1 MLAAVNF
8 TFMDNNEPLLH
19 FGDENIEETNNNS
32 QSGQA
37 NNHIVFN
44 SSANESAEQKP
55 AQKPAPAAS
64 PVNPAPAVN
73 PAQQPSRPIGQPSAV
88 PQRPQQPARPA
99 APKQPTAPKQPQKTQ
114 GPNAMFG
121 KKNLQI
127 TLTVVN
133 GAGVALPKFK
143 IDNKEIMNG
152 QEITFSESRDA
163 YDVTISADG
172 YKDRRIQITH
182 TDLQKGEKRIM
193 LASQLQSIVV
203 SFNTPDGIKRGS
215 VDIDQSSAIYE
226 FIKDASHTDTPLN
239 ELQIGGVGG
248 TNKPSTG
255 KVSFVPYLIA
265 LAIGLV
271 LGIAV
276 TAMFNSCDGDSE
288 KDKTEVVSD
297 EEGTAEEM
305 EVKDDEVKPDENEQ
319 VLNPQPEET
328 AEQTAEAEP
337 AEPKVEEAKAEPEPA
352 VAAMA
357 DADVQYL
364 KANDRWTRDGATT
377 DDGKRL
383 LAAFCSGNIDYII
396 GSNAYNS
403 LEQSKRNG
411 YYNQVLKDLQKIKG
425 QSNCEDA
432 KVALR
437 DACKDGN
444 VSLRAVLDR
453 IHPMLR
459 K

>member
-1 MLAAVNF
+1 MN
-8 TFMDNNEPLLH
+8 NNEPLLH
-19 FGDENIEETNNNS
+19 FGDDIEGTDNGS
-32 QSGQA
+32 QNEQA

-44 SSANESAEQKP
+44 SNADEPKEQKP
-55 AQKPAPAAS
+55 VVPQQPAQPRVQQPVSPIVQPAT
-64 PVNPAPAVN
+64 
-73 PAQQPSRPIGQPSAV
+73 QQPSASQQPVA
-88 PQRPQQPARPA
+88 PQPRLQQPVAPQSRPQQPVQQ
-99 APKQPTAPKQPQKTQ
+99 KKPQKIQ
-114 GPNAMFG
+114 NPNEMFG
-121 KKNLQI
+121 KKNLRI

-143 IDNKEIMNG
+143 IDHKEIMNG

-215 VDIDQSSAIYE
+215 VDIDQSNAIYE
-226 FIKDASHTDTPLN
+226 FIKEASHTDTPLN

-248 TNKPSTG
+248 GSKPVTG
-255 KVSFVPYLIA
+255 KVSFMPYLIS
-265 LAIGLV
+265 LAVGLI

-288 KDKTEVVSD
+288 KDKTEVVA
-297 EEGTAEEM
+297 EEGQAEEM
-305 EVKDDEVKPDENEQ
+305 EVKDEEVKPDENAQ
-319 VLNPQPEET
+319 TLDPQPEEV
-328 AEQTAEAEP
+328 AEEQNAEEP
-337 AEPKVEEAKAEPEPA
+337 KPEEAKEEEPKVEAASTMAE
-352 VAAMA
+352 
-357 DADVQYL
+357 ADVKYF
-364 KANDRWTRDGATT
+364 KEKDKWMRGEPSA
-377 DDGKRL
+377 DDAKRL

-396 GSNAYNS
+396 GSNAYNNIDP
-403 LEQSKRNG
+403 SKRNG
-411 YYNQVLKDLQKIKG
+411 YYNQVLKDLQKIKT
-425 QSNCEDA
+425 QSNVEDA

-444 VSLRAVLDR
+444 VNLRAVLDR

>member
-1 MLAAVNF
+1 MN
-8 TFMDNNEPLLH
+8 NNEPLLH
-19 FGDENIEETNNNS
+19 FGDDIEETNNKNA
-32 QSGQA
+32 QGGQG
-37 NNHIVFN
+37 NPIVFN
-44 SSANESAEQKP
+44 SKED
-55 AQKPAPAAS
+55 APAEKK
-64 PVNPAPAVN
+64 
-73 PAQQPSRPIGQPSAV
+73 PAQQPAPAQPSRPAAQPTPAQPTRPAAQPASQ
-88 PQRPQQPARPA
+88 QRPQQPS
-99 APKQPTAPKQPQKTQ
+99 APKQSATPNKPQKIQ
-114 GPNAMFG
+114 NPNEMFG
-121 KKNLQI
+121 KKNLRI

-133 GAGVALPKFK
+133 GAGVALPKFR
-143 IDNKEIMNG
+143 IDQKEIMNG

-215 VDIDQSSAIYE
+215 VDIDQSSAVYE

-248 TNKPSTG
+248 ANKPSTG
-255 KVSFVPYLIA
+255 KVSFIPYLIS
-265 LAIGLV
+265 LAVGLI
-271 LGIAV
+271 LGIAI

-288 KDKTEVVSD
+288 KDKTEVVAD
-297 EEGTAEEM
+297 EEGSAEEM
-305 EVKDDEVKPDENEQ
+305 EVKDDEVQPDENEQ
-319 VLNPQPEET
+319 TLDPQPEVQEV
-328 AEQTAEAEP
+328 EQTEEPKEVEKP
-337 AEPKVEEAKAEPEPA
+337 AEEPKAEP

-357 DADVQYL
+357 DADVTYL
-364 KANDRWTRDGATT
+364 KAQDKWVPGEASS
-377 DDGKRL
+377 DDAKRL
-383 LAAFCSGNIDYII
+383 LAAFRSGNIDYIV

-403 LEQSKRNG
+403 IDQSKRNG
-411 YYNQVLKDLQKIKG
+411 YYNQVLKDLQKIKT
-425 QSNCEDA
+425 QSNVEDA

-444 VSLRAVLDR
+444 VNLRSVLDR

>member
-1 MLAAVNF
+1 
-8 TFMDNNEPLLH
+8 MDRNEPLLH
-19 FGDENIEETNNNS
+19 FGDDNIEETNSNS
-32 QSGQA
+32 QNGQA

-44 SSANESAEQKP
+44 STTKESAEQKP
-55 AQKPAPAAS
+55 TQQPAPAA
-64 PVNPAPAVN
+64 
-73 PAQQPSRPIGQPSAV
+73 
-88 PQRPQQPARPA
+88 PQRPQQPARPTTPQQPARPAA
-99 APKQPTAPKQPQKTQ
+99 APKQPTAPKQPQKIQ
-114 GPNAMFG
+114 NPNEMFG

-248 TNKPSTG
+248 ANKPSTG
-255 KVSFVPYLIA
+255 KVSFIPYLIA
-265 LAIGLV
+265 LAVGLV
-271 LGIAV
+271 LGIGV

-288 KDKTEVVSD
+288 KDKTEVVTE
-297 EEGTAEEM
+297 EEGRTEDM
-305 EVKDDEVKPDENEQ
+305 EVKDEEVQPDENAQ
-319 VLNPQPEET
+319 VLAPQTDET
-328 AEQTAEAEP
+328 TETAEAED
-337 AEPKVEEAKAEPEPA
+337 AEQKVEEAKAEPETPT
-352 VAAMA
+352 AAMA
-357 DADVQYL
+357 ESDVKYL
-364 KANDRWTRDGATT
+364 KENDRWTRDGATT

-411 YYNQVLKDLQKIKG
+411 YYNQVLKDLQKIKT
-425 QSNCEDA
+425 QSNVEDA